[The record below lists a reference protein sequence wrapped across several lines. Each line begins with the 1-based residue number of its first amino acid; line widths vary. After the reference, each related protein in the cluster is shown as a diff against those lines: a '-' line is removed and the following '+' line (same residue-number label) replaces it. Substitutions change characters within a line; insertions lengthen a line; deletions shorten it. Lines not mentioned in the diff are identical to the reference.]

1 MVRQEQNQTTRF
13 IQKKQGRVQ
22 TDVDTAGTHLSVNKL
37 VNQVN

>member
-22 TDVDTAGTHLSVNKL
+22 TDSALTQQGRTCLSIN
-37 VNQVN
+37 